1 MKKFMN
7 EREDLKEYV
16 NEEVWDYGREI
27 SNSKKAIF
35 TTFSPFFFAQRKLPK
50 VTRLLASWR
59 FSKAYRITVFEN
71 HRKSLIASEASYVY
85 ILIGQKFIKNAK
97 NGQFW
102 WSFWK
107 PEACGQAALPD
118 RSVLS
123 KQKLVENT
131 KIVKFKWDFLVD
143 FKQWSII

>member
-85 ILIGQKFIKNAK
+85 ILIGQKFIKI
-97 NGQFW
+97 GQFW
-102 WSFWK
+102 RVLK
-107 PEACGQAALPD
+107 PDACGQTVLPD
-118 RSVLS
+118 R
-123 KQKLVENT
+123 
-131 KIVKFKWDFLVD
+131 
-143 FKQWSII
+143 

>member
-102 WSFWK
+102 RILKNLQSK
-107 PEACGQAALPD
+107 
-118 RSVLS
+118 SVTR
-123 KQKLVENT
+123 QVTFKLDKN
-131 KIVKFKWDFLVD
+131 
-143 FKQWSII
+143 

>member
-102 WSFWK
+102 RILKNLQSKSVTRQVTFKLDKKWWK
-107 PEACGQAALPD
+107 MP
-118 RSVLS
+118 
-123 KQKLVENT
+123 KLKMMRHFE
-131 KIVKFKWDFLVD
+131 
-143 FKQWSII
+143 

>member
-102 WSFWK
+102 RILKTLQSKSVTRQVTFKLDKKWWK
-107 PEACGQAALPD
+107 MP
-118 RSVLS
+118 
-123 KQKLVENT
+123 KL
-131 KIVKFKWDFLVD
+131 KIRMRHFE
-143 FKQWSII
+143 